1 MDVTL
6 EEGYLNI
13 SHPRLGMAS
22 IRCQRRGDVLVH
34 SDGYWLILFREKK
47 GQEEER
53 IKHRNKEQQ
62 REQENEKNK
71 GKKNMVKFLLKF
83 CWQIYKFC

>member
-47 GQEEER
+47 RTRRRE
-53 IKHRNKEQQ
+53 NKAQKQ
-62 REQENEKNK
+62 GTTKRARK
-71 GKKNMVKFLLKF
+71 
-83 CWQIYKFC
+83 

>member
-22 IRCQRRGDVLVH
+22 IRCQRQGDVLA
-34 SDGYWLILFREKK
+34 SIRLYALILFKEKK
-47 GQEEER
+47 D
-53 IKHRNKEQQ
+53 KKK
-62 REQENEKNK
+62 RE
-71 GKKNMVKFLLKF
+71 
-83 CWQIYKFC
+83 